1 MKLIYRLEN
10 TDLHS
15 QLINVLDQNSSD
27 RVLIKSSLHCSLA
40 LTLSLTLIQQA
51 IGFSAL
57 FQFSDLMTL
66 PLTSFLVSKI
76 DSAEHFQAE
85 SCKTDKGQTD
95 ESWQSITFTQK
106 RQEWFI
112 LIC

>member
-1 MKLIYRLEN
+1 
-10 TDLHS
+10 
-15 QLINVLDQNSSD
+15 
-27 RVLIKSSLHCSLA
+27 
-40 LTLSLTLIQQA
+40 
-51 IGFSAL
+51 
-57 FQFSDLMTL
+57 MTL

-85 SCKTDKGQTD
+85 NCKTDKGQTD
-95 ESWQSITFTQK
+95 ESWQSITVTQK